1 MHCAC
6 LHQPCQG
13 LAAQCGLQW
22 TLQGRPSPGLQSP
35 ANGLSQ
41 HVRQQVCSRCC
52 ATKTALHWLKLQT
65 ASDMHLKL
73 LSGPSK
79 AVRGHSDCNCWD
91 QIASRGHSRAASDH
105 RAHRGK
111 GVLTVKTNHAEV
123 LLDLVQGS
131 PLRSAAMAAA
141 QLVSGACAQTHARGA
156 AGQHSPS
163 TPAHAKHTTL
173 VKVEHFFQASN
184 AQQRRGALTIRCPVE
199 QRGARRW

>member
-1 MHCAC
+1 LSHLASSLKLETAPTAGPWPQAATAWMEPRLSGSAACPRCPVLCSCCLPCLKGQTQLTFDHAAARSSPSLAVTAAPGDCICTRPRVGRKCPLQAACRSDSEALPCLLHCAC

-91 QIASRGHSRAASDH
+91 QIASRGH
-105 RAHRGK
+105 
-111 GVLTVKTNHAEV
+111 
-123 LLDLVQGS
+123 
-131 PLRSAAMAAA
+131 
-141 QLVSGACAQTHARGA
+141 
-156 AGQHSPS
+156 
-163 TPAHAKHTTL
+163 
-173 VKVEHFFQASN
+173 
-184 AQQRRGALTIRCPVE
+184 
-199 QRGARRW
+199 